1 MVRGSELDVA
11 VRASIVSLRFGAGL
25 GPALIAEKLN
35 LDAGTVRTTCFR
47 IKKAANSEDLLELLK
62 HCRTKSRSG
71 RPPAKNAAAIVAAT
85 VIPSAPIAVDD
96 KDNNDQPNSPEHEAL
111 AGTASISPD
120 PLAENFET
128 TAWPERDLT
137 ATANTTHIQPHSL
150 LAVHYNLLPPNITP
164 TAALD
169 PQLAAPQS
177 SNPHQP
183 QQWPPRKT

>member
-47 IKKAANSEDLLELLK
+47 IKKAADSEDLLKLLK

-71 RPPAKNAAAIVAAT
+71 RPSAKNAAAVVAAT
-85 VIPSAPIAVDD
+85 VTPSTASAVDD
-96 KDNNDQPNSPEHEAL
+96 KDHNQQPDSPEHEAL

-137 ATANTTHIQPHSL
+137 ATANTTHIQPTSQLVEYH
-150 LAVHYNLLPPNITP
+150 NPLPHNIIPIT
-164 TAALD
+164 ALD
-169 PQLAAPQS
+169 PQLAAPQPP
-177 SNPHQP
+177 NPHQS
-183 QQWPPRKT
+183 QQWPPRKI